1 MADKNIPTTPVG
13 ETPENQKQLWQVE
26 NPTKVQ
32 ETTVRTKAMN
42 LILMLQLAVWS
53 SWIAYAK
60 EPPKDMSVNSP
71 DAKELVLWEKEQIT
85 FNWSNY
91 DTSDLK
97 IIKQEWIKVEMDKVA
112 ETEMLDLYKTKKWWD
127 KVIERYNSLL
137 DRYKTRI
144 VKYYKETKEQWL
156 PLRAVSFK
164 IKTFDNYQ
172 QWKIFLFDAT
182 KTWKVWDMTERIG
195 TALEW
200 MFEIDEKWSMQ
211 FTQGEFVD
219 FSVTDNTVLLKMNSN
234 IENLTKKS
242 ENLTKKSED
251 LTKKSEDLTKKSED
265 LTKKSEDLTKKSEDL
280 EEKIRWSNEFYNRIL
295 EAKWKK

>member
-1 MADKNIPTTPVG
+1 MADQNIPTTPVV
-13 ETPENQKQLWQVE
+13 ENQGELWQVE
-26 NPTKVQ
+26 NPTKAQ

-42 LILMLQLAVWS
+42 LLLMLQLAVWW
-53 SWIAYAK
+53 SWVAYAK

-71 DAKELVLWEKEQIT
+71 DAKELVVWEKEQIS

-91 DTSDLK
+91 ETSDLK
-97 IIKQEWIKVEMDKVA
+97 IIKPEWIKVEMDKIA

-127 KVIERYNSLL
+127 KVTERYNSLL
-137 DRYKTRI
+137 DRYKARI

-182 KTWKVWDMTERIG
+182 KTWKVWNMPERIG

-200 MFEIDEKWSMQ
+200 MFEIDEKWSIQ
-211 FTQGEFVD
+211 FTKGEFED
-219 FSVTDNTVLLKMNSN
+219 FSVTDNTVLLKMNT
-234 IENLTKKS
+234 ILK
-242 ENLTKKSED
+242 D
-251 LTKKSEDLTKKSED
+251 LDKTIS
-265 LTKKSEDLTKKSEDL
+265 DL
-280 EEKIRWSNEFYNRIL
+280 EEKVKWTNEFYKRIL